1 MRVMGCRC
9 TLINLRWY
17 GLQGEKLMEWAMRK
31 PGQAQFN
38 RFLYDRYVGACVSC
52 E

>member
-1 MRVMGCRC
+1 MTDRALLLV
-9 TLINLRWY
+9 IV
-17 GLQGEKLMEWAMRK
+17 QGEKLMEWAMRK